1 MSDTTSPDHA
11 ADAPGQSASK
21 RRRRRKSGSSKG
33 SASPARVAAARAL
46 LDIERGA
53 HSDHALAQHAPSDG
67 RERGLA
73 WFLVLGALQRRGQID
88 AALRDRLS
96 RPIESLDPPVRVAL
110 RLGTFEKLFGRAAP
124 HAVVHQGVEI
134 VRAIGAP
141 RAAGLVNA
149 VLRRVEP
156 AASLAEHD
164 ALDHPAWLVAR
175 WTERYGPEATCAWC
189 EMNGTP
195 APLAVALH
203 PRAADLPGRWQREG
217 LRVEPARAAG
227 AIVPLAALI
236 IDPPGAVP
244 ELEGFDQG
252 DFWVQDPAAV
262 AVADLVRPQ
271 PGDRVLDACAAPGG
285 KSARLAAAG
294 ARVTSVDRADR
305 LGLLD
310 ELNERL
316 GLQVERIE
324 HDWLNGP
331 CPALVEP
338 FDTVLVDA
346 PCTGLGTVRRHPE
359 IRWRRQLP
367 DLLAAAERQRKILAA
382 AATHV
387 APGGRLIYAVC
398 SPEPEEGVQVVADFL
413 QAHPAFEQHRALNT
427 APPQHDE
434 DGHYAAVLTR
444 CVPA

>member
-1 MSDTTSPDHA
+1 M
-11 ADAPGQSASK
+11 
-21 RRRRRKSGSSKG
+21 
-33 SASPARVAAARAL
+33 
-46 LDIERGA
+46 
-53 HSDHALAQHAPSDG
+53 
-67 RERGLA
+67 A

-124 HAVVHQGVEI
+124 HAVVHQGVEL

-149 VLRRVEP
+149 VLRRVAP
-156 AASLAEHD
+156 ATSLAEHD

-175 WTERYGPEATCAWC
+175 WSERYGADAARAWC

-203 PRAADLPGRWQREG
+203 PRAADLPERWQREG

-236 IDPPGAVP
+236 FDPPGAVP
-244 ELEGFDQG
+244 DLDGFERG

-262 AVADLVRPQ
+262 AVADLVCARE
-271 PGDRVLDACAAPGG
+271 GDRVLDACASPGG

-294 ARVTSVDRADR
+294 ARVTSVDRSDR

-310 ELNERL
+310 ELSERL
-316 GLQVERIE
+316 GLHVERVE
-324 HDWLNGP
+324 HDWMSGP
-331 CPALVEP
+331 CAALDAP
-338 FDTVLVDA
+338 FDAVLVDA

-367 DLLAAAERQRKILAA
+367 DLLAAAERQARILAA

-398 SPEPEEGVQVVADFL
+398 SPEPEEGTGIVADFL
-413 QAHPAFEQHRALNT
+413 RAHPDFVHHHALHT
-427 APPQHDE
+427 APPQHHE

-444 CVPA
+444 SGPG